1 MGAHVRRQV
10 AGPRA
15 GLAADGAL
23 KDELPSRPA
32 PPLLARGSRA
42 STRSFTSSLLPYP
55 LAPEHRQIRRHVFRE
70 TDLAKLVKP
79 KYFSGIS
86 GPICNL
92 KDLKNCYTFA
102 LGRDHPGLLGHWNPL
117 VGGESPHVQITCGI
131 SFTPE

>member
-1 MGAHVRRQV
+1 MGAHVFRQV
-10 AGPRA
+10 AGLGA
-15 GLAADGAL
+15 GLPADATL
-23 KDELPSRPA
+23 KEKLASRFTPLP
-32 PPLLARGSRA
+32 LARPFRFQPPP
-42 STRSFTSSLLPYP
+42 FTSRLIPSP